1 MVRTVAHALG
11 YGRAVSVSMRP
22 VVVTASPEAA
32 GKALLAL
39 LSDEY
44 GATGEFDGERWTL
57 TISPID
63 DLRRGTII
71 YRVIQASRTVDARYP
86 GAQLHLIT
94 EDGNR
99 WRLPPPEL

>member
-1 MVRTVAHALG
+1 
-11 YGRAVSVSMRP
+11 MRP
-22 VVVTASPEAA
+22 VIVTASPAEA
-32 GKALLAL
+32 GRALLAL

-44 GATGEFDGERWTL
+44 GAVGELDGDRWTL
-57 TISPID
+57 TIAPID

-71 YRVIQASRTVDARYP
+71 YRVIQASRTVDARFP
-86 GAQLHLIT
+86 KSQLHLIT